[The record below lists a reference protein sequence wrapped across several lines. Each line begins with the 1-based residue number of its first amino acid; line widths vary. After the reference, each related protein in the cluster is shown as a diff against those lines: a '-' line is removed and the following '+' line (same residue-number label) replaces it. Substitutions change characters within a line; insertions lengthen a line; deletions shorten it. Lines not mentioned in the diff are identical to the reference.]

1 MVITIVVVTAFIGV
15 AALVGGIAFMFRG
28 VGDTPVED
36 RLEVLTNTGNVAK
49 KAGKRKEADL
59 LAHALNHDKI
69 SLLETFVSRFLN
81 LRKFLDQADVNI
93 KPAHFVLITM
103 GLMAAG
109 GIVMIVAG
117 LHPLLAPMAAL
128 TVGLLP
134 FITCFFR
141 RKHRFAAFQKQ
152 LPEALE
158 LIARALRAGHSLA
171 AGMKLVA
178 DEMPAP
184 MGAEFGR
191 VYEEQNLGVPLEEA
205 LDSVS
210 DRIPNLDLRF
220 FTTAVILQRQTGG
233 DLAEILDKIGRLIRE
248 RFRIW
253 GAIQALT
260 GEGRISG
267 VVLLGLPP
275 VLFLT
280 IYYINPDYIQI
291 LFTDPL
297 GGWMLGVTVALQIVG
312 ALVIRKIINIKV

>member
-93 KPAHFVLITM
+93 KPAHFVLIMM

-128 TVGLLP
+128 TIGLLP
-134 FITCFFR
+134 FIACFFR

-297 GGWMLGVTVALQIVG
+297 GGWNPTKIHNSFSLELARGLYMPGVQ
-312 ALVIRKIINIKV
+312 

>member
-93 KPAHFVLITM
+93 KPAHFVLIMM

-117 LHPLLAPMAAL
+117 LHPLLAPIAAL
-128 TVGLLP
+128 TIGLLP
-134 FITCFFR
+134 FIACFFR

>member
-93 KPAHFVLITM
+93 KPAHFVLIMM

-117 LHPLLAPMAAL
+117 LHPLLAPIAAL
-128 TVGLLP
+128 TIGLLP
-134 FITCFFR
+134 FIACFFR

-280 IYYINPDYIQI
+280 IYYINSDYIQI

>member
-93 KPAHFVLITM
+93 KPAHFVLIMM

-128 TVGLLP
+128 TIGLLP
-134 FITCFFR
+134 FIACFFR

>member
-59 LAHALNHDKI
+59 LARALNHDKI

-93 KPAHFVLITM
+93 KPAHFVLIMM

-117 LHPLLAPMAAL
+117 LHPLLAPIAAL
-128 TVGLLP
+128 TIGLLP
-134 FITCFFR
+134 FIACFFR